1 MLLKPKT
8 SRLPVARLELP
19 AIAPLV
25 AREGINFSEIAERT
39 GVLLMDRFKG
49 RFRFGFGR
57 GFRHGFGPEGKLETL
72 AQLPTGQSGTVV
84 EIHGGRG
91 MINRLSALGIR
102 PGLRITKVGAMFMRG
117 PITIQI
123 GNAQVAIGFGMANR
137 VIVEP
142 G

>member
-1 MLLKPKT
+1 M
-8 SRLPVARLELP
+8 
-19 AIAPLV
+19 
-25 AREGINFSEIAERT
+25 N
-39 GVLLMDRFKG
+39 RFMG
-49 RFRFGFGR
+49 RFNFGFKPGFR
-57 GFRHGFGPEGKLETL
+57 PGFRHGFRPEGKLATL
-72 AQLPTGQSGTVV
+72 AQLSTGQSGTVV

-117 PITIQI
+117 PITIRI